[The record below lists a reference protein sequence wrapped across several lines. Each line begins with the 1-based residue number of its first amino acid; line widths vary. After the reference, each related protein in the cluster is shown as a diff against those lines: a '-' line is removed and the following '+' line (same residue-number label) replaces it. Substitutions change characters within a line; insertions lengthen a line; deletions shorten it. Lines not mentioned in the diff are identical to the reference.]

1 MTKLAIEKILEQVK
15 YKDWQ
20 FHIEE
25 KHAYETSWD
34 HLGKTHTP
42 ITIMYMQVRFP
53 DADLVTGI
61 IETQHGRKWILSKH
75 MTKSE
80 VVATAFKAVM
90 TAEEHEMREKF
101 RYRGRMVYG
110 PHFHVD
116 ALWQC
121 AQQIEIRED
130 PKSVAVD

>member
-1 MTKLAIEKILEQVK
+1 MQSKMSVDYILERVK
-15 YKDWQ
+15 YKDWT
-20 FHIEE
+20 FHVEE
-25 KHAYETSWD
+25 RGD
-34 HLGKTHTP
+34 N
-42 ITIMYMQVRFP
+42 IYMQVRFP
-53 DADLVTGI
+53 DADLMTGE

-90 TAEEHEMREKF
+90 TAEEHEIREKF
-101 RYRGRMVYG
+101 RYRGRMIYG

-121 AQQIEIRED
+121 AKEIEIRDD